1 MYVCLFSLSCP
12 CTLMLCDLCVGG
24 LDGVRKPPGPW
35 KVSDLDIIVDP
46 IAPPPPE
53 PRPGPGAPPSVT
65 GSVAGLDGASR
76 EWEGV

>member
-1 MYVCLFSLSCP
+1 
-12 CTLMLCDLCVGG
+12 MLWDLWGGG

-53 PRPGPGAPPSVT
+53 PRPGPGAPPPVT
-65 GSVAGLDGASR
+65 CSAAGSDGASR

>member
-1 MYVCLFSLSCP
+1 M
-12 CTLMLCDLCVGG
+12 GG

-46 IAPPPPE
+46 IAPE
-53 PRPGPGAPPSVT
+53 PRPGPGAPPPVT
-65 GSVAGLDGASR
+65 GSAAGLDGASR

>member
-1 MYVCLFSLSCP
+1 M
-12 CTLMLCDLCVGG
+12 GG

-53 PRPGPGAPPSVT
+53 SRPGPGAPPPVT
-65 GSVAGLDGASR
+65 CSAAGSNSASR